1 MSSLIISKIHKV
13 SAHGTTLYVT
23 VPRSCYS
30 IVSLASLY
38 AYISDSAI
46 VYSLEPPTNAEG
58 ESIIIAGNRTALLP
72 ANVKSIVY
80 RVKISKVNSSAFG
93 IRIPALF
100 ARILN
105 IIAKSHV
112 NVICYD
118 SKIIVKR
125 V

>member
-1 MSSLIISKIHKV
+1 MLISKIHKV
-13 SAHGTTLYVT
+13 SAHGATLYVT

-30 IVSLASLY
+30 IVSLAPLLY

-58 ESIIIAGNRTALLP
+58 ESIIIAGNRIALLP
-72 ANVKSIVY
+72 ANVKSVVY

-93 IRIPALF
+93 VRIPALF